1 MPEHLQEPMNLTP
14 PPNGFG
20 MPKFDNGEIVGE
32 EKIDP
37 IADELARQE
46 LARISLSNA
55 ELLELAKK
63 NPPPPEYFDGEEEM
77 PFIPI
82 EE

>member
-1 MPEHLQEPMNLTP
+1 MPEHVQEPMNLAP
-14 PPNGFG
+14 PPKNFAV
-20 MPKFDNGEIVGE
+20 PKFDNGEVVGDE
-32 EKIDP
+32 IIDP

-63 NPPPPEYFDGEEEM
+63 NPPLPAWFDEEEPP
-77 PFIPI
+77 PF
-82 EE
+82 